1 MTPQRTVV
9 LTHHRPPATLLE
21 PRVCEAEAYFFD
33 PNGPNAR
40 SRNPLAREG
49 ECVLYPPPVDLLLPN
64 QRWLCLGALSITA
77 ADATETLSFCPAM
90 SVGTVGARGLL
101 APFNG
106 CDAWT
111 MGTMVT
117 AQSAMESPQDELAD
131 LDLSVSMPAPVT
143 ITSPVTTPLG
153 PWPATGDLN
162 VRWTSAGATSA
173 VVTLTARDS
182 SGSGGASPSIV
193 CLPGTN
199 GQVFVPTALLTQS
212 NLRTREA
219 RLTVA
224 TYADRV
230 ANPSGGATA
239 YRLSAGF
246 STSVIL
252 QPNR

>member
-1 MTPQRTVV
+1 
-9 LTHHRPPATLLE
+9 
-21 PRVCEAEAYFFD
+21 
-33 PNGPNAR
+33 
-40 SRNPLAREG
+40 
-49 ECVLYPPPVDLLLPN
+49 
-64 QRWLCLGALSITA
+64 LCIGALSITA
-77 ADATETLSFCPAM
+77 ADATETISFCPAM
-90 SVGTVGARGLL
+90 SVGTVGTRGLI
-101 APFNG
+101 APFTG
-106 CDAWT
+106 CDTWT
-111 MGTMVT
+111 MGTMVS
-117 AQSAMESPQDELAD
+117 AQSALESPQDELAD

-143 ITSPVTTPLG
+143 LTSPIASPLG

-212 NLRTREA
+212 NLRMREA

-224 TYADRV
+224 AYADRV
-230 ANPSGGATA
+230 VNPSSRATA